1 MNIKTLLKLRQENL
15 NSGLPAF
22 EGMDSSEIGSINRY
36 FMFGENDEAFPG
48 QEEWSYI
55 VDWILTYK

>member
-1 MNIKTLLKLRQENL
+1 MDIKQLLKLRQENL

-36 FMFGENDEAFPG
+36 FMFGEKDEAFPS
-48 QEEWSYI
+48 QEEWSCI
-55 VDWILTYK
+55 VD